1 MPAPHMTLDESHPSG
16 IQPAPHT
23 GRTPALSPH
32 SGLQNPGKVYFLDGS
47 PSLAGSVGPSL
58 LYSSGQ
64 PLGRTAPPP
73 PQLLGLRVEG
83 LEVQG
88 PPSPLPGQAS
98 TPWLPQPTA
107 AEFNEGSGWVPAPQ
121 ATENCNLASSSTRPE
136 PHLYIEASQRH
147 GGPPS
152 PSTPAL
158 VHFPQAWIRPRQLGG
173 GGARGARGPG
183 RGAQASKA
191 LVLSAQAL
199 PRGPC

>member
-1 MPAPHMTLDESHPSG
+1 M
-16 IQPAPHT
+16 
-23 GRTPALSPH
+23 RVTPAGFSPRPTQGGHRH
-32 SGLQNPGKVYFLDGS
+32 SPPTLVYRILGKFIFWMEAL
-47 PSLAGSVGPSL
+47 PW
-58 LYSSGQ
+58 
-64 PLGRTAPPP
+64 
-73 PQLLGLRVEG
+73 LGLWGPPSCTALVSPLEEQHLPRPSCWASGWRVWRSR
-83 LEVQG
+83 G